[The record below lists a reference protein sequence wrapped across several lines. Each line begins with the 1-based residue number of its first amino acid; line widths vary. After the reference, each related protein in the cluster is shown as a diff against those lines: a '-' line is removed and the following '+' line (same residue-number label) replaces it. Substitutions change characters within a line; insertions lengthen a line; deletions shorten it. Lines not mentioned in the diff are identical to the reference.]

1 MRGEYQLTVRTNK
14 VQVKPTIRRNLTIIT
29 GKSATGKTTLLNSL
43 RAYENLGA
51 QSGITVNCAAPCRVI
66 GGINWEAQLSRID
79 NSIVFVDDTQK
90 FVRSHA
96 FQHAARHSSNYYVI
110 VARDEL
116 PQLPYSVDEIYGLK
130 NTNKATTKYPVYTR
144 TYTSTYRI
152 YGDELYDGDQPE
164 EVIVEDSNAGY
175 EFFKVLCAKS
185 KIRCVSAG
193 SKSNI
198 YETALSSPAQKLLV
212 IADGA
217 AFGPRCPM
225 SIRSGDLR
233 RSSSFCRNR
242 LNGLC

>member
-14 VQVKPTIRRNLTIIT
+14 VQVKLTIRRNLTIIQ
-29 GKSATGKTTLLNSL
+29 GKSATGKTTLLDSL

-51 QSGITVNCAAPCRVI
+51 QSGITVNCAVPCRVI

-130 NTNKATTKYPVYTR
+130 KHQQGHNKISRLHTHVHFYLPH
-144 TYTSTYRI
+144 
-152 YGDELYDGDQPE
+152 
-164 EVIVEDSNAGY
+164 
-175 EFFKVLCAKS
+175 
-185 KIRCVSAG
+185 
-193 SKSNI
+193 
-198 YETALSSPAQKLLV
+198 
-212 IADGA
+212 
-217 AFGPRCPM
+217 
-225 SIRSGDLR
+225 LR
-233 RSSSFCRNR
+233 RRALRWRPARRSHRRRQQCRLR
-242 LNGLC
+242 VL